1 VFATDEH
8 LVIVTD
14 YAAAGNLADRVEDG
28 GAVPEPRAKEY
39 FRQVVDGMVYCHKC
53 APFQHRYA

>member
-1 VFATDEH
+1 VFATEEH

-28 GAVPEPRAKEY
+28 GAVPEARGKEY
-39 FRQVVDGMVYCHKC
+39 FRQLVDGMVYCHK
-53 APFQHRYA
+53 YNTLIYS